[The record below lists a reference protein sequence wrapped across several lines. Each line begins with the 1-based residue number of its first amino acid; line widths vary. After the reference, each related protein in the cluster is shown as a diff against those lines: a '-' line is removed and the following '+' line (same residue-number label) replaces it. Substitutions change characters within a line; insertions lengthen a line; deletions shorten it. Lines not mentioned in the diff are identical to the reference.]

1 MVRWEF
7 SSLKRNDGGNE
18 RVTFTIVTD
27 STSDLPISWVQENDV
42 TVLGLTINLDGVTY
56 ETVGENR
63 LTSTDLLAKMET
75 GGLPTTSQVNVG
87 QFEEV
92 FEAAAKEGKE
102 VLYLAFSSAL
112 SGTYQS
118 GIIAR
123 DMVLDNYP
131 DAVIE
136 IVDTKAAAIGEGYLV
151 MQAAQAR
158 ATGKSL
164 AETKALIEDL
174 VPRLRTYLLVDDLNH
189 LVRGGRLSK
198 AAALI
203 GGLVN
208 IKPLLALNAEGKL
221 EAIAKIR
228 GRKKGIKEM
237 LNLTLDG
244 LDHSTVMVAY
254 TGDIEAAEGIKS
266 SLLEDDRISDVL
278 LTELG
283 PVIATHT
290 GTGVLAI
297 LSIGTAMRA

>member
-1 MVRWEF
+1 M
-7 SSLKRNDGGNE
+7 
-18 RVTFTIVTD
+18 TFKIVTD
-27 STSDLPISWVQENDV
+27 STSDLPVSWLQENDV

-63 LTSTDLLAKMET
+63 LTSADLLEKMET

-92 FEAAAKEGKE
+92 FEAAAKEGQE
-102 VLYLAFSSAL
+102 VLYLAFSAAL

-118 GIIAR
+118 AVIAR
-123 DMVLDNYP
+123 DMVLDAYP
-131 DAVIE
+131 DAVIT
-136 IVDTKAAAIGEGYLV
+136 IVDTKAATIGEGYLV
-151 MQAAQAR
+151 MKAVEAR
-158 ATGKSL
+158 AAGKTL
-164 AETKALIEDL
+164 AETKAIVEDL

-198 AAALI
+198 SAALI

-228 GRKKGIKEM
+228 GSKKGIKEM
-237 LNLTLDG
+237 LNLTLDN

-254 TGDIEAAEGIKS
+254 TGDIEAAEAIKAT
-266 SLLEDDRISDVL
+266 LLEDSRVTDVL

-283 PVIATHT
+283 PIIATHT

-297 LSIGTAMRA
+297 LSINKKER

>member
-1 MVRWEF
+1 M
-7 SSLKRNDGGNE
+7 
-18 RVTFTIVTD
+18 TFIIVTD
-27 STSDLPISWVQENDV
+27 STSDLPVSWVQENDV

-63 LTSTDLLAKMET
+63 LTSGELLEKMAT
-75 GGLPTTSQVNVG
+75 GGQPTTSQVNVG

-123 DMVLDNYP
+123 DMVLDAYP

-158 ATGKSL
+158 AAGKTL
-164 AETKALIEDL
+164 AETKALIEEL

-237 LNLTLDG
+237 LNLTLDN

-254 TGDIEAAEGIKS
+254 TGDIEAAEAIKAT
-266 SLLEDDRISDVL
+266 LLEDSRVTDVL

-283 PVIATHT
+283 PIIATHT

-297 LSIGTAMRA
+297 LSINKKER

>member
-1 MVRWEF
+1 M
-7 SSLKRNDGGNE
+7 
-18 RVTFTIVTD
+18 TFTIVTD

-42 TVLGLTINLDGVTY
+42 TVLGLTINLDGATY

-63 LTSTDLLAKMET
+63 LTSADLLEKMVS
-75 GGLPTTSQVNVG
+75 GSQPTTSQVNVG

-102 VLYLAFSSAL
+102 VLYLAFSAAL

-118 GIIAR
+118 AVIAR
-123 DMVLDNYP
+123 DMVMDQYP
-131 DAVIE
+131 EAVIT
-136 IVDTKAAAIGEGYLV
+136 IVDTKAATIGEGYLV
-151 MQAAQAR
+151 MKAVEAR
-158 ATGKSL
+158 AAGKTL
-164 AETKALIEDL
+164 AETKAIVEDL

-237 LNLTLDG
+237 LNLTLDN

-254 TGDIEAAEGIKS
+254 TGDIEAAEGVKS

-283 PVIATHT
+283 PVIAAHT

>member
-1 MVRWEF
+1 M
-7 SSLKRNDGGNE
+7 
-18 RVTFTIVTD
+18 TFTIVTD

-56 ETVGENR
+56 ETVGENC
-63 LTSTDLLAKMET
+63 LTSANLLDKMAT
-75 GGLPTTSQVNVG
+75 GGLSTTSQINVG

-92 FEAAAKEGKE
+92 FEAVAKEGKE
-102 VLYLAFSSAL
+102 VLYLAFSAAL

-118 GIIAR
+118 AVIAR
-123 DMVLDNYP
+123 DMVMDQYP
-131 DAVIE
+131 EAVIT
-136 IVDTKAAAIGEGYLV
+136 IVDTKAATIGEGYLV
-151 MQAAQAR
+151 MKAVEAR
-158 ATGKSL
+158 AAGKTL
-164 AETKALIEDL
+164 VETKAIVEDL

-198 AAALI
+198 SAALI

-237 LNLTLDG
+237 LNLTLDN

-254 TGDIEAAEGIKS
+254 TGDIEAAEAIKAT
-266 SLLEDDRISDVL
+266 LLEDSRVTDVL

-283 PVIATHT
+283 PIIATHT
-290 GTGVLAI
+290 GPGVLAI
-297 LSIGTAMRA
+297 LSINKKER

>member
-1 MVRWEF
+1 M
-7 SSLKRNDGGNE
+7 D
-18 RVTFTIVTD
+18 
-27 STSDLPISWVQENDV
+27 Q
-42 TVLGLTINLDGVTY
+42 
-56 ETVGENR
+56 
-63 LTSTDLLAKMET
+63 
-75 GGLPTTSQVNVG
+75 
-87 QFEEV
+87 
-92 FEAAAKEGKE
+92 
-102 VLYLAFSSAL
+102 
-112 SGTYQS
+112 
-118 GIIAR
+118 
-123 DMVLDNYP
+123 YP
-131 DAVIE
+131 DAVIT
-136 IVDTKAAAIGEGYLV
+136 IVDTKAATIGEGYLV
-151 MQAAQAR
+151 MKAVEAR
-158 ATGKSL
+158 VAGKTL
-164 AETKALIEDL
+164 AETKAIVEDL

-244 LDHSTVMVAY
+244 LNHSTVMVAY
-254 TGDIEAAEGIKS
+254 TGDIEAAEGVKS

>member
-1 MVRWEF
+1 M
-7 SSLKRNDGGNE
+7 
-18 RVTFTIVTD
+18 TFTIVTD

-42 TVLGLTINLDGVTY
+42 TVLGLTINLDGVIY

-63 LTSTDLLAKMET
+63 FTSADLLEKMAS
-75 GGLPTTSQVNVG
+75 GSQPTTSQVNVG

-92 FEAAAKEGKE
+92 FEAAAKEGQE
-102 VLYLAFSSAL
+102 VLYLAFSAAL

-118 GIIAR
+118 AVIAR
-123 DMVLDNYP
+123 EMVMDQYP
-131 DAVIE
+131 DAVIT
-136 IVDTKAAAIGEGYLV
+136 IVDTKAATIGEGYLV
-151 MQAAQAR
+151 MKAAQAR
-158 ATGKSL
+158 AAGKSL

-198 AAALI
+198 SAALI

-237 LNLTLDG
+237 LNLTLDN

-254 TGDIEAAEGIKS
+254 TGDLEAAKAIKAT
-266 SLLEDDRISDVL
+266 LLEDSRVSDVL

-283 PVIATHT
+283 PIIATHT

-297 LSIGTAMRA
+297 LSINKKER

>member
-1 MVRWEF
+1 M
-7 SSLKRNDGGNE
+7 
-18 RVTFTIVTD
+18 TFKIVTD
-27 STSDLPISWVQENDV
+27 STSDLSQEWLAENDV
-42 TVLGLTINLDGVTY
+42 NVLGLTINLDGTTY
-56 ETVGENR
+56 ETVGSNR
-63 LTSTDLLAKMET
+63 LTSAELLKKMEA
-75 GGLPTTSQVNVG
+75 GGQPTTSQVNVG

-92 FEAAAKEGKE
+92 FEEAAKVGQD

-118 GIIAR
+118 GTIAR
-123 DMVLDNYP
+123 DMVLDAYP
-131 DAVIE
+131 NAVIE

-151 MQAAQAR
+151 MQAAAAR
-158 ATGKSL
+158 AEGKSL
-164 AETKALIEDL
+164 AEVKKLVEDL
-174 VPRLRTYLLVDDLNH
+174 APRLRTYLLVDDLNH

-237 LNLTLDG
+237 LNLTLDN

-254 TGDIEAAEGIKS
+254 TGDLAAAQDIQS
-266 SLLEDDRISDVL
+266 TLLENDQVTDVI

-283 PVIATHT
+283 PIIATHT
-290 GTGVLAI
+290 GTGSLAI
-297 LSIGTAMRA
+297 LSISTEKRA

>member
-1 MVRWEF
+1 M
-7 SSLKRNDGGNE
+7 
-18 RVTFTIVTD
+18 TFTIVTD

-63 LTSTDLLAKMET
+63 LTSADLLEKMAS
-75 GGLPTTSQVNVG
+75 GSQPTTSQVNVG

-92 FEAAAKEGKE
+92 FEAAAKEGQE
-102 VLYLAFSSAL
+102 VLYLAFSAAL

-118 GIIAR
+118 AVIAR
-123 DMVLDNYP
+123 EMVMDQYP
-131 DAVIE
+131 DAVIT
-136 IVDTKAAAIGEGYLV
+136 IVDTKAATIGEGYLV
-151 MQAAQAR
+151 MKAAQAR
-158 ATGKSL
+158 AAGKSL

-198 AAALI
+198 SAALI

-254 TGDIEAAEGIKS
+254 TGDLEAAEATKAT
-266 SLLEDDRISDVL
+266 LLEDSRVTDVL

-283 PVIATHT
+283 PIIATHT

-297 LSIGTAMRA
+297 LSINKKER

>member
-1 MVRWEF
+1 M
-7 SSLKRNDGGNE
+7 
-18 RVTFTIVTD
+18 TFTIVTD

-63 LTSTDLLAKMET
+63 LTSADLLEKMET

-87 QFEEV
+87 QFEEI

-102 VLYLAFSSAL
+102 VLYLAFSAAL

-118 GIIAR
+118 AVIAR
-123 DMVLDNYP
+123 DMVLDAYP
-131 DAVIE
+131 DAVIT
-136 IVDTKAAAIGEGYLV
+136 IVDTKAATIGEGYLV
-151 MQAAQAR
+151 MQAVEAR
-158 ATGKSL
+158 AAGKTL
-164 AETKALIEDL
+164 AETKAIVEDL

-237 LNLTLDG
+237 LNLTLDN

-254 TGDIEAAEGIKS
+254 TGDIEAAEAIKAT
-266 SLLEDDRISDVL
+266 LLEDSRVTDVL

-283 PVIATHT
+283 PIIATHT

-297 LSIGTAMRA
+297 LSINKKER

>member
-1 MVRWEF
+1 M
-7 SSLKRNDGGNE
+7 
-18 RVTFTIVTD
+18 TFKIVTD
-27 STSDLPISWVQENDV
+27 STSDLPVSWLQENDV

-56 ETVGENR
+56 ETVGEKR
-63 LTSTDLLAKMET
+63 LTSANLLEKMAS
-75 GGLPTTSQVNVG
+75 GSQPTTSQVNVG

-92 FEAAAKEGKE
+92 FEAAAKEGQE
-102 VLYLAFSSAL
+102 VLYLAFSAVL

-118 GIIAR
+118 AIIAR
-123 DMVLDNYP
+123 DMVMDQYP
-131 DAVIE
+131 EAVIT
-136 IVDTKAAAIGEGYLV
+136 IVDTKAATIGEGYLV
-151 MQAAQAR
+151 MQAVEAR
-158 ATGKSL
+158 AAGKTL
-164 AETKALIEDL
+164 AETKAIVEDL

-208 IKPLLALNAEGKL
+208 IKPLLALNAEGEL

-254 TGDIEAAEGIKS
+254 TGDLEAAEAIKAT
-266 SLLEDDRISDVL
+266 LLEDSRVSDVL

-297 LSIGTAMRA
+297 LSINQKER

>member
-1 MVRWEF
+1 M
-7 SSLKRNDGGNE
+7 
-18 RVTFTIVTD
+18 TFTIVTD

-42 TVLGLTINLDGVTY
+42 TVLGLTINLDGVIY

-63 LTSTDLLAKMET
+63 FTSADLLEKMAS
-75 GGLPTTSQVNVG
+75 GSQPTTSQVNVG

-92 FEAAAKEGKE
+92 FEAATKKGQE
-102 VLYLAFSSAL
+102 VLYLAFSATL

-118 GIIAR
+118 AVIAR
-123 DMVLDNYP
+123 DMVMDQYP
-131 DAVIE
+131 EAVIT
-136 IVDTKAAAIGEGYLV
+136 IVDTKAATIGEGYLV
-151 MQAAQAR
+151 MKAVEAR
-158 ATGKSL
+158 AAGKTL
-164 AETKALIEDL
+164 AETKAIVEDL

-198 AAALI
+198 SAALI

-237 LNLTLDG
+237 LNLTLDN

-254 TGDIEAAEGIKS
+254 TGDIEAAEAIKAT
-266 SLLEDDRISDVL
+266 LLEDSRVTDVL

-283 PVIATHT
+283 PIIATHT

-297 LSIGTAMRA
+297 LSINKKER

>member
-1 MVRWEF
+1 M
-7 SSLKRNDGGNE
+7 
-18 RVTFTIVTD
+18 TFTIVTD

-63 LTSTDLLAKMET
+63 LTSADLLEKMAS
-75 GGLPTTSQVNVG
+75 GSQPTTSQVNVG

-92 FEAAAKEGKE
+92 FEAAAKEGQE
-102 VLYLAFSSAL
+102 VLYLAFSAAL

-118 GIIAR
+118 AVIAR
-123 DMVLDNYP
+123 EMVMDQYP
-131 DAVIE
+131 DAVIT
-136 IVDTKAAAIGEGYLV
+136 IVDTKAATIGEGYLV
-151 MQAAQAR
+151 MKAAQAR
-158 ATGKSL
+158 AAGKSL

-198 AAALI
+198 SAALI

-237 LNLTLDG
+237 LNLTLDN

-254 TGDIEAAEGIKS
+254 TGDLEAAKAIKAT
-266 SLLEDDRISDVL
+266 LLEDSRVTDVL

-283 PVIATHT
+283 PIIATHT

-297 LSIGTAMRA
+297 LSINKKER

>member
-1 MVRWEF
+1 M
-7 SSLKRNDGGNE
+7 
-18 RVTFTIVTD
+18 TFTIVTD

-63 LTSTDLLAKMET
+63 LTSADLLDKMAT

-158 ATGKSL
+158 AAGKSL

-237 LNLTLDG
+237 LNLTLDN

-254 TGDIEAAEGIKS
+254 TGDIEAAEAIKAT
-266 SLLEDDRISDVL
+266 LLEDSRVTDVL

-283 PVIATHT
+283 PIIATHT

-297 LSIGTAMRA
+297 LSINKKER

>member
-1 MVRWEF
+1 M
-7 SSLKRNDGGNE
+7 
-18 RVTFTIVTD
+18 TFTIVTD
-27 STSDLPISWVQENDV
+27 STSDLPVSWVQENDV

-63 LTSTDLLAKMET
+63 LTSAVLLDKMAT

-102 VLYLAFSSAL
+102 VLYLAFSATL

-118 GIIAR
+118 AVIAR
-123 DMVLDNYP
+123 DMVMDQYP
-131 DAVIE
+131 EAVIT
-136 IVDTKAAAIGEGYLV
+136 IVDTKAATIGEGYLV
-151 MQAAQAR
+151 MKAVEAR
-158 ATGKSL
+158 AAGKTL
-164 AETKALIEDL
+164 AETKAIVEDL

-198 AAALI
+198 SAALI

-221 EAIAKIR
+221 EVIAKIR

-237 LNLTLDG
+237 LNLTLDN

-254 TGDIEAAEGIKS
+254 TGDIEAAEAIKAT
-266 SLLEDDRISDVL
+266 LLEDSRVTDVL

-283 PVIATHT
+283 PIIATHT

-297 LSIGTAMRA
+297 LSINKKER

>member
-1 MVRWEF
+1 M
-7 SSLKRNDGGNE
+7 
-18 RVTFTIVTD
+18 TFTIVTD

-63 LTSTDLLAKMET
+63 LTSGELLEKMAT
-75 GGLPTTSQVNVG
+75 GGQPTTSQVNVG

-102 VLYLAFSSAL
+102 VLYLAFSAAL

-118 GIIAR
+118 GVIAR

-131 DAVIE
+131 DTAIE

-158 ATGKSL
+158 AAGKTL
-164 AETKALIEDL
+164 AETKVIVEDL

-237 LNLTLDG
+237 LNLTLDN

-254 TGDIEAAEGIKS
+254 TGDLEAAEAIKAT
-266 SLLEDDRISDVL
+266 LLEDSRVTDVL

-283 PVIATHT
+283 PIIATHT

-297 LSIGTAMRA
+297 LSINQKER

>member
-1 MVRWEF
+1 M
-7 SSLKRNDGGNE
+7 
-18 RVTFTIVTD
+18 TFTIVTD
-27 STSDLPISWVQENDV
+27 STSDLPVSWLQENDV

-63 LTSTDLLAKMET
+63 LTSGELLEKMAT
-75 GGLPTTSQVNVG
+75 GGQPTTSQVNVG

-92 FEAAAKEGKE
+92 FEVAAKEGKE
-102 VLYLAFSSAL
+102 VLYLAFSAAL

-118 GIIAR
+118 GVIAR
-123 DMVLDNYP
+123 DMVLDAYP
-131 DAVIE
+131 DAAIE

-237 LNLTLDG
+237 LNLTLDN

-254 TGDIEAAEGIKS
+254 TGDLEAATAIKAT
-266 SLLEDDRISDVL
+266 LLEDSRVTDVL

-283 PVIATHT
+283 PIIATHT

-297 LSIGTAMRA
+297 LSINKEER

>member
-1 MVRWEF
+1 M
-7 SSLKRNDGGNE
+7 
-18 RVTFTIVTD
+18 TFTIVTD
-27 STSDLPISWVQENDV
+27 STSDLPVSWLQENDV

-63 LTSTDLLAKMET
+63 LTSGELLEKMAT
-75 GGLPTTSQVNVG
+75 GGQPTTSQVNVG

-92 FEAAAKEGKE
+92 FEVAAKEGKE
-102 VLYLAFSSAL
+102 VLYLAFSAAL

-118 GIIAR
+118 GVIAR
-123 DMVLDNYP
+123 DMVLDAYP
-131 DAVIE
+131 DAAIE

-237 LNLTLDG
+237 LNLTLDN

-254 TGDIEAAEGIKS
+254 TGDIEAAEAIKAT
-266 SLLEDDRISDVL
+266 LLEDSRVTDVL

-283 PVIATHT
+283 PIIATHT

-297 LSIGTAMRA
+297 LSINKEER

>member
-1 MVRWEF
+1 M
-7 SSLKRNDGGNE
+7 
-18 RVTFTIVTD
+18 TFTIVTD

-63 LTSTDLLAKMET
+63 LTSADLLEKMAS
-75 GGLPTTSQVNVG
+75 GSQPTTSQVNVG

-92 FEAAAKEGKE
+92 FEAAAKEGQE
-102 VLYLAFSSAL
+102 VLYLAFSAAL

-118 GIIAR
+118 AVIAR
-123 DMVLDNYP
+123 EMVMDQYP
-131 DAVIE
+131 DAVIT
-136 IVDTKAAAIGEGYLV
+136 IVDTKAATIGEGYLV
-151 MQAAQAR
+151 MKAAQAR
-158 ATGKSL
+158 AAGKSL

-198 AAALI
+198 SAALI

-237 LNLTLDG
+237 LNLTLDN

-254 TGDIEAAEGIKS
+254 TGDLEAAKAIKAT
-266 SLLEDDRISDVL
+266 LLEDSRVSDVL

-283 PVIATHT
+283 PIIATHT

-297 LSIGTAMRA
+297 LSINKKER

>member
-1 MVRWEF
+1 M
-7 SSLKRNDGGNE
+7 
-18 RVTFTIVTD
+18 TFTIVTD

-56 ETVGENR
+56 ETVGEKR
-63 LTSTDLLAKMET
+63 LTSAELLEKMET

-136 IVDTKAAAIGEGYLV
+136 IVDTKAAIGEGYLV

-254 TGDIEAAEGIKS
+254 TGDLEAAEATKAT
-266 SLLEDDRISDVL
+266 LLEDSRVTDVL

-283 PVIATHT
+283 PIIATHT

-297 LSIGTAMRA
+297 LSINKKER

>member
-1 MVRWEF
+1 M
-7 SSLKRNDGGNE
+7 
-18 RVTFTIVTD
+18 TFKIVTD
-27 STSDLPISWVQENDV
+27 STSDLSQEWLAENDV
-42 TVLGLTINLDGVTY
+42 NVLGLTINLDGTTY
-56 ETVGENR
+56 ETVGSNR
-63 LTSTDLLAKMET
+63 LTSAELLKKMEA
-75 GGLPTTSQVNVG
+75 GGQPTTSQVNVG

-92 FEAAAKEGKE
+92 FEEAAKVGQD

-118 GIIAR
+118 GTIAR
-123 DMVLDNYP
+123 DMVLDAYP
-131 DAVIE
+131 NAVIE

-158 ATGKSL
+158 AAGKSL

-237 LNLTLDG
+237 LNLTLDN

-254 TGDIEAAEGIKS
+254 TGDLAAAQDIQS
-266 SLLEDDRISDVL
+266 TLLENDQVTDVI

-283 PVIATHT
+283 PIIATHT
-290 GTGVLAI
+290 GTGSLAI
-297 LSIGTAMRA
+297 LSISTEKRA

>member
-1 MVRWEF
+1 M
-7 SSLKRNDGGNE
+7 
-18 RVTFTIVTD
+18 TFIIVTD
-27 STSDLPISWVQENDV
+27 STSDLPVSWVQENDV

-63 LTSTDLLAKMET
+63 LTSGELLEKMAT
-75 GGLPTTSQVNVG
+75 GGQPTTSQVNVG

-123 DMVLDNYP
+123 DMVLDAYP

-158 ATGKSL
+158 AAGKSL

-237 LNLTLDG
+237 VNLTLDN

-254 TGDIEAAEGIKS
+254 TGDLEAAEAIKAT
-266 SLLEDDRISDVL
+266 LLEDSRVSDVL

-283 PVIATHT
+283 PIIATHT

-297 LSIGTAMRA
+297 LSINKEER

>member
-1 MVRWEF
+1 M
-7 SSLKRNDGGNE
+7 
-18 RVTFTIVTD
+18 TFTIVTD

-63 LTSTDLLAKMET
+63 LTSADLLEKMET

-118 GIIAR
+118 GVIAR
-123 DMVLDNYP
+123 DMVLDAYP

-151 MQAAQAR
+151 MQATQAR
-158 ATGKSL
+158 AAGKSL

-237 LNLTLDG
+237 LNLTLDN

-254 TGDIEAAEGIKS
+254 TGDLEAAEAIKAT
-266 SLLEDDRISDVL
+266 LLEDSRVTDVL

-283 PVIATHT
+283 PIIATHT

-297 LSIGTAMRA
+297 LSINKEER

>member
-1 MVRWEF
+1 M
-7 SSLKRNDGGNE
+7 
-18 RVTFTIVTD
+18 TFTIVTD

-63 LTSTDLLAKMET
+63 LTSGELLEKMAT
-75 GGLPTTSQVNVG
+75 GGQPTTSQVNVG

-102 VLYLAFSSAL
+102 VLYLAFSAAL

-118 GIIAR
+118 GVIAR

-131 DAVIE
+131 DTAIE

-158 ATGKSL
+158 AAGKSL
-164 AETKALIEDL
+164 AETKALIEEL

-237 LNLTLDG
+237 LNLTLDN

-254 TGDIEAAEGIKS
+254 TGDLEAATAIKAT
-266 SLLEDDRISDVL
+266 LLEDSRVSDVL

-283 PVIATHT
+283 PIIATHT

-297 LSIGTAMRA
+297 LSINKEER

>member
-1 MVRWEF
+1 M
-7 SSLKRNDGGNE
+7 
-18 RVTFTIVTD
+18 TFTIVTD

-42 TVLGLTINLDGVTY
+42 SVLGLTINLDGVTY

-63 LTSTDLLAKMET
+63 LTSADLLEKMET

-92 FEAAAKEGKE
+92 FEAAAKEGQE
-102 VLYLAFSSAL
+102 VLYLAFSAAL

-118 GIIAR
+118 AVIAR
-123 DMVLDNYP
+123 DMVLDAYP
-131 DAVIE
+131 DAVIT
-136 IVDTKAAAIGEGYLV
+136 IVDTKAATIGEGYLV
-151 MQAAQAR
+151 MKAVEAR
-158 ATGKSL
+158 AAGKTL
-164 AETKALIEDL
+164 AETKAIVEDL

-198 AAALI
+198 SAALI

-237 LNLTLDG
+237 LNLTLDN

-254 TGDIEAAEGIKS
+254 TGDIEAAEVIKAT
-266 SLLEDDRISDVL
+266 LLEDSRVSDVL
-278 LTELG
+278 LIELG
-283 PVIATHT
+283 PIIATHT

-297 LSIGTAMRA
+297 LSINKKER

>member
-1 MVRWEF
+1 M
-7 SSLKRNDGGNE
+7 
-18 RVTFTIVTD
+18 TFTIVTD
-27 STSDLPISWVQENDV
+27 STSDLPVSWLQENDV

-63 LTSTDLLAKMET
+63 LTSGELLEKMAT
-75 GGLPTTSQVNVG
+75 GGQPTTSQVNVG

-118 GIIAR
+118 GVIAR
-123 DMVLDNYP
+123 DMVLDAYP

-158 ATGKSL
+158 AAGKSL

-237 LNLTLDG
+237 LNLTLDN

-254 TGDIEAAEGIKS
+254 TGDLEAAEAIKAT
-266 SLLEDDRISDVL
+266 LLEDSRVTDVL

-283 PVIATHT
+283 PIIATHT

-297 LSIGTAMRA
+297 LSINKEER

>member
-1 MVRWEF
+1 M
-7 SSLKRNDGGNE
+7 
-18 RVTFTIVTD
+18 TFTIVTD
-27 STSDLPISWVQENDV
+27 STSDLPVSWVQENDV

-63 LTSTDLLAKMET
+63 LTSAVLLDKMAT

-102 VLYLAFSSAL
+102 VLYLAFSAAL

-118 GIIAR
+118 AVIAR
-123 DMVLDNYP
+123 DMVKDQYP
-131 DAVIE
+131 EAVIT
-136 IVDTKAAAIGEGYLV
+136 IVDTKAATIGEGYLV
-151 MQAAQAR
+151 MKAVEAR
-158 ATGKSL
+158 AAGKTL
-164 AETKALIEDL
+164 AETKAIVEDL

-198 AAALI
+198 SAALI

-237 LNLTLDG
+237 LNLTLDN

-254 TGDIEAAEGIKS
+254 TGDIEAAEAIKAT
-266 SLLEDDRISDVL
+266 LLEDSRVTDVL

-283 PVIATHT
+283 PIIATHT

-297 LSIGTAMRA
+297 LSINKKER

>member
-1 MVRWEF
+1 M
-7 SSLKRNDGGNE
+7 
-18 RVTFTIVTD
+18 TFIIVTD
-27 STSDLPISWVQENDV
+27 STSDLPVSWVQENDV

-63 LTSTDLLAKMET
+63 LTSGELLEKMAT
-75 GGLPTTSQVNVG
+75 GGQPTTSQVNVG

-123 DMVLDNYP
+123 DMVLDAYP

-158 ATGKSL
+158 AAGKTL
-164 AETKALIEDL
+164 AETKALIEEL

-237 LNLTLDG
+237 LNLTLDN

-254 TGDIEAAEGIKS
+254 TGDIEAAEVIKAT
-266 SLLEDDRISDVL
+266 LLEDSRVSDVL
-278 LTELG
+278 LIELG
-283 PVIATHT
+283 PIIATHT

-297 LSIGTAMRA
+297 LSINKKER

>member
-1 MVRWEF
+1 M
-7 SSLKRNDGGNE
+7 
-18 RVTFTIVTD
+18 TFTIVTD

-63 LTSTDLLAKMET
+63 LTSADLLEKMET

-87 QFEEV
+87 QFEEI

-102 VLYLAFSSAL
+102 VLYLAFSAAL

-118 GIIAR
+118 AVIAR
-123 DMVLDNYP
+123 DMVMDQYP
-131 DAVIE
+131 EAVIA
-136 IVDTKAAAIGEGYLV
+136 IVDTKAATIGEGYLV
-151 MQAAQAR
+151 MQAVEAR
-158 ATGKSL
+158 AAGKTL
-164 AETKALIEDL
+164 AETKAIVEDL

-237 LNLTLDG
+237 LNLTLDN
-244 LDHSTVMVAY
+244 LDHSTVMVAH
-254 TGDIEAAEGIKS
+254 TGDIETAEAIKAT
-266 SLLEDDRISDVL
+266 LLEDSRVTDVL

-283 PVIATHT
+283 PIIATHT

-297 LSIGTAMRA
+297 LSINKKER

>member
-1 MVRWEF
+1 M
-7 SSLKRNDGGNE
+7 
-18 RVTFTIVTD
+18 TFIIVTD
-27 STSDLPISWVQENDV
+27 STSDLPVSWLQENDV
-42 TVLGLTINLDGVTY
+42 TVLGLTINLDGTTY
-56 ETVGENR
+56 ETVGSNR
-63 LTSTDLLAKMET
+63 LTSAELLKKMEA
-75 GGLPTTSQVNVG
+75 GSQPTTSQVNVG

-92 FEAAAKEGKE
+92 FEEAAKAGQD
-102 VLYLAFSSAL
+102 VLYLAFSAAL

-118 GIIAR
+118 GVIAC
-123 DMVLDNYP
+123 DMVLDQYP
-131 DAVIE
+131 EASIE
-136 IVDTKAAAIGEGYLV
+136 IVDTKAASIGEGYLV

-158 ATGKSL
+158 AAGKTL
-164 AETKALIEDL
+164 AETKALIEEL

-221 EAIAKIR
+221 DAIAKIR

-237 LNLTLDG
+237 LNLTLDN

-254 TGDIEAAEGIKS
+254 TGDLEAAEAIKAT
-266 SLLEDDRISDVL
+266 LLEDSRVTDVL

-283 PVIATHT
+283 PIIATHT

-297 LSIGTAMRA
+297 LSINKEER

>member
-1 MVRWEF
+1 M
-7 SSLKRNDGGNE
+7 
-18 RVTFTIVTD
+18 TFTIVTD

-42 TVLGLTINLDGVTY
+42 TVLGLTINLDGLTY

-63 LTSTDLLAKMET
+63 LTSAVLLDKMAT

-102 VLYLAFSSAL
+102 VLYLAFSAAL

-118 GIIAR
+118 AVIAR
-123 DMVLDNYP
+123 DMVMAQYP
-131 DAVIE
+131 EAVIT
-136 IVDTKAAAIGEGYLV
+136 IVDTKAATIGEGYLV
-151 MQAAQAR
+151 MKAVEAR
-158 ATGKSL
+158 AAGKTL
-164 AETKALIEDL
+164 AETKAIVEDL

-198 AAALI
+198 SAALI

-237 LNLTLDG
+237 LNLTLDN

-254 TGDIEAAEGIKS
+254 TGDIEAAEVTKAT
-266 SLLEDDRISDVL
+266 LLEDSRVTDVL

-283 PVIATHT
+283 PIIATHT

-297 LSIGTAMRA
+297 LSINKKER

>member
-1 MVRWEF
+1 M
-7 SSLKRNDGGNE
+7 
-18 RVTFTIVTD
+18 TFTIVTD

-56 ETVGENR
+56 ETVGEKR
-63 LTSTDLLAKMET
+63 LTSGELLEKMAT
-75 GGLPTTSQVNVG
+75 GGQPTTSQVNVG

-102 VLYLAFSSAL
+102 VLYLAFSAAL

-118 GIIAR
+118 AVIAR
-123 DMVLDNYP
+123 DMVMDQYP
-131 DAVIE
+131 EAVIT
-136 IVDTKAAAIGEGYLV
+136 IVDTKAATIGEGYLV
-151 MQAAQAR
+151 MKAVEAR
-158 ATGKSL
+158 AAGKTL
-164 AETKALIEDL
+164 AETKAIVEDL

-198 AAALI
+198 SAALI

-237 LNLTLDG
+237 LHLTLDG

-254 TGDIEAAEGIKS
+254 TGNLEAAEALKET
-266 SLLEDDRISDVL
+266 LLEDSRVSDVL

-283 PVIATHT
+283 PIIATHT

-297 LSIGTAMRA
+297 LSINKKER

>member
-1 MVRWEF
+1 M
-7 SSLKRNDGGNE
+7 
-18 RVTFTIVTD
+18 TFTIVTD

-42 TVLGLTINLDGVTY
+42 SVLGLTINLDGVTY

-63 LTSTDLLAKMET
+63 LTSADLLEKMET

-92 FEAAAKEGKE
+92 FEAAAKEGQE
-102 VLYLAFSSAL
+102 VLYLAFSAAL

-118 GIIAR
+118 AVIAR
-123 DMVLDNYP
+123 DMVLDAYP
-131 DAVIE
+131 DAVIT
-136 IVDTKAAAIGEGYLV
+136 IVDTKAATIGEGYLV
-151 MQAAQAR
+151 MKAVEAR
-158 ATGKSL
+158 AAGKTL
-164 AETKALIEDL
+164 AETKAIVEDL

-198 AAALI
+198 SAALI

-237 LNLTLDG
+237 LNLTLDN

-254 TGDIEAAEGIKS
+254 TGDIEAAEAIKAT
-266 SLLEDDRISDVL
+266 LLEDSRVTDVL

-283 PVIATHT
+283 PIIATHT

-297 LSIGTAMRA
+297 LSINKKER